1 MNFWKS
7 KEEQGGAKE
16 KLMFAC
22 YAELWERSATHSQT
36 SAWFNNQN
44 HLFLPQIFFGLMID
58 SAEKEVLLLVYHSDN
73 NVDNAIILELPT
85 KQATCPQVTLKTNLY
100 VTFKIS
106 ETFINEIGTQNSSY
120 ISEVLKT
127 IVP

>member
-1 MNFWKS
+1 
-7 KEEQGGAKE
+7 
-16 KLMFAC
+16 
-22 YAELWERSATHSQT
+22 
-36 SAWFNNQN
+36 
-44 HLFLPQIFFGLMID
+44 MID
-58 SAEKEVLLLVYHSDN
+58 SAEKEALLLVYHSDN

-85 KQATCPQVTLKTNLY
+85 KQATCPQVTLKTNVY